1 MKNFCT
7 AADVNFAPRVLAL
20 NDSLKKFSNDY
31 TLHLLCLDKEIFD
44 AIEDEN
50 IKKYS
55 LSSLMRTD
63 KLLESAS
70 SNKPSREALINSKS
84 IEQATKLQ
92 FIWALSAYFSWY
104 CLDVLEIEDI
114 LYIDSDI
121 YFYND
126 WRVIY
131 ESVGEASVGI
141 VEHRCKYNPD
151 NGKYNVGIVYFK
163 NDLDGYRCA
172 FFWKNW
178 LLTVGHEYYESHS
191 TCGDQKY
198 LELFP
203 ILFDNVI
210 VLDKFIGHLAPWN
223 FLSHEY
229 KKNKII
235 WNGIEQDLLY
245 CHFSNFKLTPDGYVV
260 AARHGYISPPN
271 QYIKSISDEYYE
283 KLRQYK

>member
-1 MKNFCT
+1 MDKY
-7 AADVNFAPRVLAL
+7 L
-20 NDSLKKFSNDY
+20 NAELKKLGANITIDV
-31 TLHLLCLDKEIFD
+31 DEFD
-44 AIEDEN
+44 I
-50 IKKYS
+50 
-55 LSSLMRTD
+55 T
-63 KLLESAS
+63 
-70 SNKPSREALINSKS
+70 
-84 IEQATKLQ
+84 
-92 FIWALSAYFSWY
+92 
-104 CLDVLEIEDI
+104 
-114 LYIDSDI
+114 
-121 YFYND
+121 
-126 WRVIY
+126 
-131 ESVGEASVGI
+131 
-141 VEHRCKYNPD
+141 
-151 NGKYNVGIVYFK
+151 K

-172 FFWKNW
+172 FSWKNW

-245 CHFSNFKLTPDGYVV
+245 CHFSNFKLTPNGYVV
-260 AARHGYISPPN
+260 AARHGYNSPPN